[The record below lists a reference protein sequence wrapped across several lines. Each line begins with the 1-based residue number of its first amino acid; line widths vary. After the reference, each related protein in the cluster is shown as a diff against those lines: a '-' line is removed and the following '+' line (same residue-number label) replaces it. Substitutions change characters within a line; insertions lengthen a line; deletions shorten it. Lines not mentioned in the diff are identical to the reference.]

1 VTTASKSVL
10 VLDAAGQAGLSIVR
24 SLGRQGIAVTAGSSR
39 QFSLGRV
46 SKYSSQSF
54 QYPDPNKSAPRFVTR
69 LVEYLTRVEHSVV
82 IPVRDST
89 STICSKHKPAI
100 EETGTTVAVE
110 GWEQFEQAYDKGRLF
125 SLAESL
131 SVPTPSTHDPGSL
144 AAVEEIAP
152 DVPYPALV
160 KPRSKTVWDDSG
172 ECHYTRVDD
181 AHYVE
186 TPGDLIETYR
196 RVLSEHPV
204 LEAQNHYPLVQ
215 EYIEGTTTTTV
226 VIANE
231 GDILAHFQ
239 EERVRTFPSSGGNST
254 LLRDISCPRMLESAR
269 EVIGALNWTG
279 PAMVEFMRTPEG
291 VPYLIEV
298 NGRYWGSVPFAIE
311 SGLDV
316 PWLHYRLLQGL
327 DVESPQSVRADRLH
341 HRLLYL
347 DLKWLHEQVRLGN
360 AAAVP
365 QFLWACLVARQT
377 FVSTD
382 DPRPTV
388 WALCEGIGLAARAAL
403 RSLSD
408 TAADTPVPRYGRTL
422 LSKVAK
428 SIRE

>member
-1 VTTASKSVL
+1 MSTASRSVL
-10 VLDAAGQAGLSIVR
+10 VLDANGQAGLSVVR
-24 SLGRQGIAVTAGSSR
+24 SLGRRGIAVTAGSSR
-39 QFSLGRV
+39 RLSLGRV
-46 SKYSSQSF
+46 SKYSTDSF
-54 QYPDPNKSAPRFVTR
+54 QYPDPNESAPGFVTR
-69 LVEYLTRVEHSVV
+69 LVEYLTQVEHSVV

-89 STICSKHKPAI
+89 STICSKHKATI

-110 GWEQFEQAYDKGRLF
+110 GWEQFERAYDKGRLF
-125 SLAESL
+125 SLVEPL
-131 SVPTPSTHDPGSL
+131 SVSTPRTYDPGSL
-144 AAVEEIAP
+144 AAVEEVAP

-186 TPGDLIETYR
+186 TPDELVETYR
-196 RVLSEHPV
+196 RTLSQNPV
-204 LEAQNHYPLVQ
+204 LEEQDHYPLVQ

-226 VIANE
+226 VVASD
-231 GDILAHFQ
+231 GDVLAHFQ
-239 EERVRTFPSSGGNST
+239 EERVRTYPSSGGNST
-254 LLRDISCPRMLESAR
+254 LLRGISCPRMLESAR
-269 EVIGALNWTG
+269 KVIDALNWTG
-279 PAMVEFMRTPEG
+279 PAMVEFMRTPSG

-316 PWLHYRLLQGL
+316 LWLHYRLLQGL
-327 DVESPQSVRADRLH
+327 DVEPPESIRADRLH

-347 DLKWLHEQVRLGN
+347 DLKWLHEQLRLGN

-382 DPRPTV
+382 DPLPTV
-388 WALCEGIGLAARAAL
+388 WALCEGIDLGGRAAL

-408 TAADTPVPRYGRTL
+408 STADTPVPGYGRTL
-422 LSKVAK
+422 LSRVTK